1 MKHII
6 CLDIE
11 NTIIDDLQNC
21 NFIEENCEK
30 IKRLIDEKR
39 KEGLLGIVFNT
50 WGWKTNDEID
60 INIINRILVK
70 FGIDPLNIGCECRVF
85 TKEFS
90 VDKAIEA
97 GWLRKE
103 DKERALH
110 PGMMQEFG
118 ISKIACFQEYVGTVP
133 ELLLKFAGASAN
145 NPVVVTFV
153 DDLVDEPEI
162 ESYHGNKLHAAIIN
176 PTQLVEK

>member
-1 MKHII
+1 MKNII

-30 IKRLIDEKR
+30 IKRLIDTNR
-39 KEGLLGIVFNT
+39 SNLLGLVFNT
-50 WGWKTNDEID
+50 WGWKTNKEID

-70 FGIDPLNIGCECRVF
+70 FGIDSKNIGCECRVF

-90 VDKAIEA
+90 VYKAIEA
-97 GWLRKE
+97 GWLHKE

-118 ISKIACFQEYVGTVP
+118 ISKISCFKEYVGGHQEKVKP
-133 ELLLKFAGASAN
+133 FH
-145 NPVVVTFV
+145 
-153 DDLVDEPEI
+153 
-162 ESYHGNKLHAAIIN
+162 SYMKTITQKIRQKNK
-176 PTQLVEK
+176 